1 MIAIGPEHFR
11 AMLDGFHQMDE
22 HFRTAP
28 FARNLPVL
36 MGIGLASSVVP
47 LYISEVAPAKARGSQ
62 VSLFQL
68 ALTVGILLA
77 YIADYLFGASGSWRW
92 MLGLAVVPGILL
104 GGGMLYLP
112 ETPRYLARQGQL
124 DLARGVLTK
133 IRGTPDV
140 SAEFQ
145 EIKTAAQKREQH
157 RSFSD
162 LLLPAIRPALIIG
175 IGIAVF
181 QQITASI
188 RLFIRNVRH
197 SWSITPLSVILSEAK
212 NLGIFSHWL
221 SFQMRGFFASLRMT
235 GGGLFF
241 YE

>member
-1 MIAIGPEHFR
+1 
-11 AMLDGFHQMDE
+11 
-22 HFRTAP
+22 
-28 FARNLPVL
+28 
-36 MGIGLASSVVP
+36 
-47 LYISEVAPAKARGSQ
+47 
-62 VSLFQL
+62 
-68 ALTVGILLA
+68 
-77 YIADYLFGASGSWRW
+77 
-92 MLGLAVVPGILL
+92 
-104 GGGMLYLP
+104 MLYLP

-181 QQITASI
+181 QQIT
-188 RLFIRNVRH
+188 
-197 SWSITPLSVILSEAK
+197 
-212 NLGIFSHWL
+212 GIN
-221 SFQMRGFFASLRMT
+221 T
-235 GGGLFF
+235 II
-241 YE
+241 Y

>member
-1 MIAIGPEHFR
+1 
-11 AMLDGFHQMDE
+11 
-22 HFRTAP
+22 
-28 FARNLPVL
+28 
-36 MGIGLASSVVP
+36 
-47 LYISEVAPAKARGSQ
+47 
-62 VSLFQL
+62 
-68 ALTVGILLA
+68 
-77 YIADYLFGASGSWRW
+77 
-92 MLGLAVVPGILL
+92 
-104 GGGMLYLP
+104 
-112 ETPRYLARQGQL
+112 
-124 DLARGVLTK
+124 LARGVLTK